1 MKKIAFYSALFL
13 TVLLSSCSSDED
25 STTTDTTGLSN
36 NPVSGKLYGNNFT
49 LVGSRGSVSGE
60 FITLEL
66 SAQSVGC
73 DGSIESFP
81 ISVYAPSA
89 VGTYTT
95 GVSVTF
101 EDTNSSDFVS
111 VSGGITVEI
120 QSIGATIVGRVKAAS
135 ISTDNNINGKFTVPV
150 CQ

>member
-1 MKKIAFYSALFL
+1 
-13 TVLLSSCSSDED
+13 
-25 STTTDTTGLSN
+25 LSN

>member
-1 MKKIAFYSALFL
+1 MKKIACYSILFL
-13 TVLLSSCSSDED
+13 VTLFSSCSSTEDETED
-25 STTTDTTGLSN
+25 NGGLSN
-36 NPVSGKLYGNNFT
+36 NPVSGTLYGNAFT

-60 FITLEL
+60 LITIEL

-73 DGSIESFP
+73 DGTFEDFP
-81 ISVYAPSA
+81 ISIYTPNA

-95 GVSVTF
+95 NVSVSF
-101 EDTNSSDFVS
+101 EDPNSSDFVS

-120 QSIGATIVGRVKAAS
+120 QSIGNTIVGRVKAAS
-135 ISTDNNINGKFTVPV
+135 VSTDNTINGKFTVPV